1 MKNPNREKGTG
12 AVEVA
17 VVPGAAVKKGGVPG
31 LALSGRID
39 RAVALF
45 HAGEVQN
52 ILVSGG
58 VGKHPPSEAEVM
70 RDIAIEKGVPEERIF
85 LETRSASTLENAR
98 ECAEIIGRNS
108 WKKVVLVTDRYHAPR
123 ARFLFRVFGVEVS
136 TCFSETEPSEG
147 RGGRGLFLLSRECAA
162 LAWNFLKLAVLYISR
177 KL

>member
-1 MKNPNREKGTG
+1 MG
-12 AVEVA
+12 AAEVA

-31 LALSGRID
+31 QALSGRID

-45 HAGEVQN
+45 HAGKVRN

-70 RDIAIEKGVPEERIF
+70 RDIAVGKGVPEDRIF
-85 LETRSASTLENAR
+85 LETRSCSTLENAK

-108 WKKVVLVTDRYHAPR
+108 WKNVVLVTDRYHAPR
-123 ARFLFRVFGVEVS
+123 ARILFRVFGVAVT
-136 TCFSETEPSEG
+136 TCFPETGPNEG
-147 RGGRGLFLLSRECAA
+147 RGDRALFLLSRECAA
-162 LAWNFLKLAVLYISR
+162 LAWSVFKLTVLFLAR